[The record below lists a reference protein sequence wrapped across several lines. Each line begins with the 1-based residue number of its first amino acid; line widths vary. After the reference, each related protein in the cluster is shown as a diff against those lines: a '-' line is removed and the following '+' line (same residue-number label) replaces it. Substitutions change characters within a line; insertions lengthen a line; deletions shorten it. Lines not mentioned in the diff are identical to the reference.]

1 MLSIDPILEGVA
13 GTSSIGAFLLTSGTL
28 SVSSGA
34 GLVPFCSAN
43 CVTRLILASR
53 LRNCGCVPFVKIS
66 ILLSKMMSLF

>member
-13 GTSSIGAFLLTSGTL
+13 GTSSITPVFPFMLTSGTL

-53 LRNCGCVPFVKIS
+53 LRN
-66 ILLSKMMSLF
+66 